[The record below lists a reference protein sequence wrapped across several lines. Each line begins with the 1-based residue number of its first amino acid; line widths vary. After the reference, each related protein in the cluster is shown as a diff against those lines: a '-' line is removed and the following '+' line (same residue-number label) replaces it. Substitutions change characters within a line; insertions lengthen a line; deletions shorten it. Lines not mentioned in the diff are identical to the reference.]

1 MKALMLRW
9 AIRRLLSPFSDDTKS
24 VRQRPLLVIVE
35 HGGSLHHDTVT
46 KSDHRKRLMTRCWR
60 IMRWKTAFFTI
71 LNGIHFVT
79 DTFGKLLC
87 LKHIGRCSFNF
98 SIITPSRGMSADTNY
113 ICVCGKSTIGLGCT
127 ATAHTGH
134 KRA

>member
-1 MKALMLRW
+1 M
-9 AIRRLLSPFSDDTKS
+9 ILLFKRFRHPSAQHRCNKS
-24 VRQRPLLVIVE
+24 TFVKNKPPMFVLP
-35 HGGSLHHDTVT
+35 
-46 KSDHRKRLMTRCWR
+46 
-60 IMRWKTAFFTI
+60 FFTI

-134 KRA
+134 KRV